1 MNKTTTKIRSILV
14 IDSGIGG
21 LSTLVKAIKQ
31 TNANYIYFADN
42 KFSPYGKKSNAYL
55 KNRLTEIINLA
66 SKKHDISMAILACN
80 TATTAAIDYL
90 RKTFPTL
97 TIIGTEPAF
106 KVALDKNFKKPAL
119 IATPRTIE
127 NIKNKVNKKIKLIKS
142 KNLASLIE
150 QYYLFPSPLNSFK
163 LAKELF
169 KVKNQLKS
177 SDSLVLGCT
186 HYCFVKEKLSKITK
200 LSLIDGND
208 GVSNQISRNY
218 AFKTTD
224 NCSIKIILSDK
235 NSSSMKKY
243 KKILKQILANQIKL
257 W

>member
-1 MNKTTTKIRSILV
+1 MNKTTANIRPILV

-42 KFSPYGKKSNAYL
+42 KFSPYGKKESVFL
-55 KNRLTEIINLA
+55 KNRLTEIINSA
-66 SKKHDISMAILACN
+66 IKKYNISMAILACN
-80 TATTAAIDYL
+80 TATTSAIHFL
-90 RKTFPTL
+90 RKTFPNL
-97 TIIGTEPAF
+97 TIIGTEPAL
-106 KVALDKNFKKPAL
+106 KVALDKGFKNPAL
-119 IATPRTIE
+119 VATPRTIE
-127 NIKNKVNKKIKLIKS
+127 NIKNNVDKKIKLLKS
-142 KNLASLIE
+142 KTLASLIE
-150 QYYLFPSPLNSFK
+150 QYYLSPSPLNSFN
-163 LAKELF
+163 LTKELF
-169 KVKNQLKS
+169 KIKTKLKT
-177 SDSLVLGCT
+177 SDCLVLGCT
-186 HYCFVKEKLSKITK
+186 HYCFLKEKLSKITK
-200 LSLIDGND
+200 LPLINGNS

-218 AFKTTD
+218 AFKTTN